1 MSPMQDSPDLCRIE
15 GAMEQEIHAV
25 FQCLLSII
33 CLCCHGKGYG
43 ISIRKVAP
51 QCIQHQSRIRRD
63 VEVNEDAFV
72 LCFCSSSIIPSFPAA
87 VRTSMPSSLHTA
99 VKAVTKNGAS
109 RGALELH
116 KVHFILHSTALQ
128 GNRDGEGTSLQG
140 RSKQQLCFKYEESH
154 SQR

>member
-1 MSPMQDSPDLCRIE
+1 MQDSPDLSSIE
-15 GAMEQEIHAV
+15 GTMEQEIHAV

-72 LCFCSSSIIPSFPAA
+72 LCFLQFFNNSFIPGSCTQFDAKFAAHCREGGDKKRIGRHEERLNCTRFTSF
-87 VRTSMPSSLHTA
+87 
-99 VKAVTKNGAS
+99 
-109 RGALELH
+109 
-116 KVHFILHSTALQ
+116 ST
-128 GNRDGEGTSLQG
+128 
-140 RSKQQLCFKYEESH
+140 
-154 SQR
+154 